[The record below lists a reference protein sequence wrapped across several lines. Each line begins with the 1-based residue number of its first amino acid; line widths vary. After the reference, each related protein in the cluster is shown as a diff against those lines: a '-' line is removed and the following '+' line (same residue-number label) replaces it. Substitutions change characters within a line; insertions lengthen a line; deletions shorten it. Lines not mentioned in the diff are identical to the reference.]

1 MPPAKFKLNALIAP
15 FQAIPISDL
24 LNARSIITFDGPIGT
39 STSVD
44 IGTFEFGILYIYSL
58 YVKKNHDSNREE
70 FAASNLVG
78 FLVPNTSIKFLMQG
92 DSHDYITCQFN
103 ISASE
108 VKVASTISGTDATYI
123 GGTVFILK

>member
-1 MPPAKFKLNALIAP
+1 MNALIAP

-78 FLVPNTSIKFLMQG
+78 FLIPNTSIKFLMQG
-92 DSHDYITCQFN
+92 NSHDYVTCQFN
-103 ISASE
+103 ITTSE
-108 VKVASTISGTDATYI
+108 VKVASTISGTEATYI
-123 GGTVFILK
+123 GGTVFVLK